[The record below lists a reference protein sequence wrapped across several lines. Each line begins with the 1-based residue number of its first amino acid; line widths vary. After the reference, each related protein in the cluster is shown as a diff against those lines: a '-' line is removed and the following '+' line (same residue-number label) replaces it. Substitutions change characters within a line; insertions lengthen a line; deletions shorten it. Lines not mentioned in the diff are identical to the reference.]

1 MMAVLSSQ
9 AQVKFGLK
17 GGVNLAKMTLKSSG
31 ISIDPKTLIGYHF
44 GVVSEF
50 NLSDNFYLQPGI
62 LYSAKGAKYSI
73 SGGGMSADMS
83 IKPSY
88 IEVPVNALYK
98 LDVSSA
104 KLLIFA
110 GPYFAYGVG
119 GTYESDNETKDIK
132 FGTSDQDDMKPLDI
146 GLNFG
151 VGADIKG
158 FEITAQYG
166 LGLSNL
172 ATDSSSGT
180 EMKTKTIGIS
190 VAYLFG
196 GK

>member
-1 MMAVLSSQ
+1 MAVLSTQ

-31 ISIDPKTLIGYHF
+31 MSIDPKTLVGYHF
-44 GVVSEF
+44 GIVSEF
-50 NLSDNFYLQPGI
+50 KLSDNFYLQPGI
-62 LYSAKGAKYSI
+62 LYSAKGSKYSI
-73 SGGGMSADMS
+73 SGDGESFEMS

-88 IEVPVNALYK
+88 IEVPINALYK
-98 LDVSSA
+98 LDVSAA

-110 GPYFAYGVG
+110 GPYFAYGISG
-119 GTYESDNETKDIK
+119 KYESSGQSQDIK

-146 GLNFG
+146 GINIG
-151 VGADIKG
+151 VGADFKG

-166 LGLSNL
+166 IGLTNL
-172 ATDSSSGT
+172 AAGASGDT